1 MDVKSISPARG
12 KSGLQMGDIINE
24 INGCNVTSRS
34 DWRACIIENIN
45 PKSNHYTVNVLF
57 FLFRFCQGNRKYYS
71 TLYNNSCN
79 MNFRKLVGAW
89 NSKIDLF

>member
-1 MDVKSISPARG
+1 MDVKSNSPARG

-45 PKSNHYTVNVLF
+45 PKLNHNKVNIMF
-57 FLFRFCQGNRKYYS
+57 SGFMFCQRNISIGYVIQ
-71 TLYNNSCN
+71 CD
-79 MNFRKLVGAW
+79 
-89 NSKIDLF
+89 I

>member
-1 MDVKSISPARG
+1 MVMDVKSISPARG

-45 PKSNHYTVNVLF
+45 PKSNHNKVNVLF
-57 FLFRFCQGNRKYYS
+57 FLFRSVRGNTNCYVLQY
-71 TLYNNSCN
+71 
-79 MNFRKLVGAW
+79 V
-89 NSKIDLF
+89 I

>member
-1 MDVKSISPARG
+1 MDVKSNSPARG

-45 PKSNHYTVNVLF
+45 PKLNHKKVNIIF
-57 FLFRFCQGNRKYYS
+57 SRFMFCLRNQNGYVM
-71 TLYNNSCN
+71 LCD
-79 MNFRKLVGAW
+79 
-89 NSKIDLF
+89 I

>member
-1 MDVKSISPARG
+1 MDVKSNSPARG

-45 PKSNHYTVNVLF
+45 PKLNHNKVNIM
-57 FLFRFCQGNRKYYS
+57 FLESRPIREINIWYVIQCV
-71 TLYNNSCN
+71 
-79 MNFRKLVGAW
+79 M
-89 NSKIDLF
+89 

>member
-1 MDVKSISPARG
+1 MDVKSNSPARG

-45 PKSNHYTVNVLF
+45 PKLNHNKVNIMLSGFMSVSEIKNIGYVIQ
-57 FLFRFCQGNRKYYS
+57 C
-71 TLYNNSCN
+71 
-79 MNFRKLVGAW
+79 V
-89 NSKIDLF
+89 I

>member
-1 MDVKSISPARG
+1 MDVKSNSPARG

-45 PKSNHYTVNVLF
+45 PKLNHNKVHVMF
-57 FLFRFCQGNRKYYS
+57 FLIQVLSGKP
-71 TLYNNSCN
+71 
-79 MNFRKLVGAW
+79 
-89 NSKIDLF
+89 KIILICTTVRYVTIVIT

>member
-1 MDVKSISPARG
+1 MDVKSNSAARG

-45 PKSNHYTVNVLF
+45 PKLNHNKVNIMF
-57 FLFRFCQGNRKYYS
+57 FGITFRQGN
-71 TLYNNSCN
+71 
-79 MNFRKLVGAW
+79 
-89 NSKIDLF
+89 

>member
-1 MDVKSISPARG
+1 MDVKSNSPARG

-45 PKSNHYTVNVLF
+45 PKFNNKKVDVMFFYLGTILF
-57 FLFRFCQGNRKYYS
+57 GFIY
-71 TLYNNSCN
+71 
-79 MNFRKLVGAW
+79 M
-89 NSKIDLF
+89 